1 MFRYN
6 FIILIIFNITYT
18 SFSINKFI
26 NYNQIFLNTP
36 VKYIEFDYQQ
46 ENSNNQLFL
55 NTGFIIIGKD
65 NYKVTID
72 NHIILFNDSHIKRYN
87 KITNQIFIEDSIP
100 YLDSLILNFFNLDYL
115 DLIRID
121 SMGKIF
127 ISPID
132 FSNAGIDI
140 YLNLSSDSLFI
151 QSINIEID
159 QLSMIDIY
167 NIKFSDKYLE
177 LTEPFI
183 FNFPGALTFDL
194 RD

>member
-1 MFRYN
+1 
-6 FIILIIFNITYT
+6 
-18 SFSINKFI
+18 
-26 NYNQIFLNTP
+26 
-36 VKYIEFDYQQ
+36 
-46 ENSNNQLFL
+46 
-55 NTGFIIIGKD
+55 
-65 NYKVTID
+65 KVTLD
-72 NHIILFNDSHIKRYN
+72 NNIILFNDSHIKRYN

>member
-6 FIILIIFNITYT
+6 FIILIICNITYT

-26 NYNQIFLNTP
+26 NYNQNFLNNHI
-36 VKYIEFDYQQ
+36 KYIEFEYQPD
-46 ENSNNQLFL
+46 NIDNQLFL

-65 NYKVTID
+65 NYKVTLD
-72 NHIILFNDSHIKRYN
+72 NNMILFNDSHIKRYN

-121 SMGKIF
+121 SMSKIF

>member
-6 FIILIIFNITYT
+6 FIILIIFNIIYT

-167 NIKFSDKYLE
+167 NIKFSDKYLD